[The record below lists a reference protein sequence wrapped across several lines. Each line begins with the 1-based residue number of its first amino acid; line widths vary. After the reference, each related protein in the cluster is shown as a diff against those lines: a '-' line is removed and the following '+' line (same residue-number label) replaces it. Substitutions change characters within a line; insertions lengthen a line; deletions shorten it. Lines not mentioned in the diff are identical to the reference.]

1 MEEVLEF
8 EDPLVSPNIVKVIGV
23 GGGGSNAVSHMY
35 TEGIFGVDFIVCNT
49 DLQAL
54 EKSPVASKIR
64 LGELGAGNNP
74 EVARV
79 AAEAARDNIKEMLLE
94 GKNTSMV
101 FITACMGGGTG
112 TGASPVI
119 ASVARELGIV
129 TVGIVTIP
137 FTVEGKRRQMQ
148 AQQGIAEMKK
158 YTDAII
164 IISNDK
170 LRDQYGN
177 MKLVDAYK
185 QCDEVL
191 RTAAKSIAEI
201 ITVTGFVNV
210 DFNDFKTV
218 IQNSGKAIMGSG
230 NAEGENRAT
239 EAAKIALASPL
250 LDDADVRG
258 AKNVLVY
265 ITDGTDTVT
274 VDEVTAILDYIQEET
289 GNTSDLIWGNGH
301 DVTLGNKINVSIVAT
316 GFDEKE
322 PQILEEHLVET
333 PRNQM
338 LTKENQP
345 QQETKQPEPEK
356 PQAEN
361 DTRITVTPVVSEDV
375 VIIEEPVIEEKQETV
390 DEVVEKPQNPTIPVI
405 QVNFDPQKD
414 AEESVDEETIVID
427 EDEEFFTVTPIEDAT
442 PSTPV
447 SEIEPSTPQVTRFE
461 SPFSQQN
468 DDDNDYGVK
477 IEDKASTNTLVI
489 HDVKTEK
496 KPMTQTEREEIIRRE
511 RMKQLS
517 NLVRSK
523 GFEELQKE
531 PAYKR
536 KGLVLDA
543 NIEDEINT
551 SRTVMTKDGLKIG
564 GNTFFNDNVD

>member
-8 EDPLVSPNIVKVIGV
+8 EDPLVLPNIVKVIGV

-35 TEGIFGVDFIVCNT
+35 TEGICGVDFIVCNT

-64 LGELGAGNNP
+64 LGSLGAGNNP
-74 EVARV
+74 EVARD
-79 AAEAARDNIKEMLLE
+79 AAENARDTIKEILLE
-94 GKNTSMV
+94 GENTSMV

-201 ITVTGFVNV
+201 ITVPGFVNV

-230 NAEGENRAT
+230 YAEGENRAT

-250 LDDADVRG
+250 LDDADIRG

-265 ITDGTDTVT
+265 ISDGNNKVT
-274 VDEVTAILDYIQEET
+274 LDEVSTILEYIQEET
-289 GNTSDLIWGNGH
+289 GNNSDLIWGNGH
-301 DVTLGNKINVSIVAT
+301 DISLGDKINVSIVAT
-316 GFDEKE
+316 GFEEKE
-322 PQILEEHLVET
+322 PQILENHLIEA

-356 PQAEN
+356 QPEN
-361 DTRITVTPVVSEDV
+361 ATRITVTPVVSEDV
-375 VIIEEPVIEEKQETV
+375 IITEEPVIEVHEETEEEV
-390 DEVVEKPQNPTIPVI
+390 DEKPQIPTIPVI
-405 QVNFDPQKD
+405 EVHVDTPQK
-414 AEESVDEETIVID
+414 VDEEMIV
-427 EDEEFFTVTPIEDAT
+427 EEVDDTTDDGEYISVTPVEDIT

-447 SEIEPSTPQVTRFE
+447 SENEPSTPQFTRYE

-477 IEDKASTNTLVI
+477 IEDKTSTNTLVI
-489 HDVKTEK
+489 HEVKTEK
-496 KPMTQTEREEIIRRE
+496 KPMTQAEKEEIMRRE
-511 RMKQLS
+511 RMRQLS
-517 NLVRSK
+517 NIVRSK
-523 GFEELQKE
+523 GFAELQSE

-536 KGLVLDA
+536 KGLILDA